1 MTSFYL
7 VSLIA
12 GCAIVTWIPRI
23 LPFTIVKTLAI
34 PDGFIRWLSYIPVCI
49 LTALVVDS
57 FLQEDG
63 VWRLN
68 TQYIIAFIPT
78 FIVALW
84 TKSLSFTV
92 IVGVLTMAIVRYMF

>member
-1 MTSFYL
+1 MTSVYMI
-7 VSLIA
+7 SLII
-12 GCAIVTWIPRI
+12 GCAVVTWIPRI

-34 PDGFIRWLSYIPVCI
+34 PEGFIRWLSYIPVCI

-57 FLQEDG
+57 FLHEG
-63 VWRLN
+63 SASRLN
-68 TQYIIAFIPT
+68 IEYIIAFIPT
-78 FIVALW
+78 FIIALW